1 MEAFTEL
8 MKYVPSLLIVIG
20 AVFLLLAFGATV
32 LRMQLA
38 PFRARVA
45 TGVIGA
51 VLLMLGIVLYLTPP
65 PPPPTPTLSPTETP
79 TTSAPVP
86 TATEAPTS
94 TPTPVT
100 GFEVVALTSEVKAG
114 GFASVT
120 IRTAAGALCDLTYK
134 TPAGT
139 KSESDD
145 LKAKAADNDGLCV
158 WTWRITAQTRPGT
171 GTLTITANGVTESY
185 AIVIK

>member
-1 MEAFTEL
+1 MDAFAEL

-32 LRMQLA
+32 SRMQLV
-38 PFRARVA
+38 PFKARVA
-45 TGVIGA
+45 TGIIGA

-65 PPPPTPTLSPTETP
+65 PPPPPTPSPTETP
-79 TTSAPVP
+79 TANTPAP
-86 TATEAPTS
+86 TATDAPTS

-120 IRTAAGALCDLTYK
+120 IQTAAGALCDLTYK

-139 KSESDD
+139 ESESDD
-145 LKAKAADNDGLCV
+145 LKAKTADDDGLCT
-158 WTWRITAQTRPGT
+158 WTWRITAQTIPGT
-171 GTLTITANGVTESY
+171 GTLTITANSVTESY

>member
-1 MEAFTEL
+1 METLAEL

-32 LRMQLA
+32 LRMQLV
-38 PFRARVA
+38 PFKTRVA
-45 TGVIGA
+45 TGIIGT

-65 PPPPTPTLSPTETP
+65 PPPPTPTPPPTETP
-79 TTSAPVP
+79 TTNTPVP

-94 TPTPVT
+94 TPTP
-100 GFEVVALTSEVKAG
+100 GFEVIKLTSTVHAG
-114 GFASVT
+114 DEASVT
-120 IRTAAGALCDLTYK
+120 IRTAAGTLCELAYE

-139 KSESDD
+139 ESKSDD
-145 LKAKAADNDGLCV
+145 LKAKVAGNDGLCS
-158 WTWRITAQTRPGT
+158 WTWKIAAQTKPGT
-171 GTLTITANGVTESY
+171 GTLTITANGATESY